1 MTEKTEK
8 RVSHVDALC
17 AIADI
22 MEAMRKQGVSINQ
35 LAESLKW
42 TPRYTED
49 FLFDGER
56 PKLSELQAVAKEL
69 NVKLEF

>member
-22 MEAMRKQGVSINQ
+22 VEAMRKRGISINA
-35 LAESLKW
+35 LADSMGW
-42 TPRYTED
+42 TSSYTED
-49 FLFDGER
+49 FLFEGQR
-56 PKLSELQAVAKEL
+56 PKLSELQAVAREL